1 MIKNLFLLL
10 LLVIAAC
17 YFDNAK
23 YKIGD
28 RVNYNVPIEYYSE
41 CRNTATIVGIIYTVD
56 GKATYS
62 INPDPKI
69 YRYRQ
74 ALCPDRF
81 HLHEYA
87 IRPYSRL
94 IKEDVYDE

>member
-1 MIKNLFLLL
+1 MMKNLFLLL

-17 YFDNAK
+17 YFQDPK

-28 RVNYNVPIEYYSE
+28 RVSFTVPIEHYLE
-41 CRNTATIVGIIYTVD
+41 CRNSGTIVGIIYTVD

-62 INPDPKI
+62 IAPDPKV
-69 YRYRQ
+69 YQYRQ
-74 ALCPDRF
+74 SNCPDRF
-81 HLHEYA
+81 HFHEYA
-87 IRPYSRL
+87 IRPYSRI